1 MLKSI
6 KKVYAGIWMKLSQS
20 IQREN
25 KKIASGCHYCWKRNS
40 RSESDSLFM
49 ERECITARLSCETY
63 SRAFCHQ
70 LYYLL
75 TFGFGQVISPLLIS
89 VTWSVLHSS
98 QVYCRDQIAGM
109 LSKHSESHTTYY
121 KIYNSELVTIYC
133 KRDFISKE
141 EKRKGR
147 GSKTGKGLEPLR
159 MRNACHCQQIALK
172 TRAQGHATKKYF
184 GEVVKPRSSEKEN

>member
-1 MLKSI
+1 
-6 KKVYAGIWMKLSQS
+6 
-20 IQREN
+20 
-25 KKIASGCHYCWKRNS
+25 
-40 RSESDSLFM
+40 M
-49 ERECITARLSCETY
+49 ETECITARLSCEIY

-75 TFGFGQVISPLLIS
+75 TFDFGQVISPLLIS
-89 VTWSVLHSS
+89 VTLSVLPSS

-109 LSKHSESHTTYY
+109 LSKQSESHTTYY

-141 EKRKGR
+141 EKGKDQ

-159 MRNACHCQQIALK
+159 MRNACHCQPIALK
-172 TRAQGHATKKYF
+172 TRAQGLATKQYF
-184 GEVVKPRSSEKEN
+184 GKVVKPRSSEKEN